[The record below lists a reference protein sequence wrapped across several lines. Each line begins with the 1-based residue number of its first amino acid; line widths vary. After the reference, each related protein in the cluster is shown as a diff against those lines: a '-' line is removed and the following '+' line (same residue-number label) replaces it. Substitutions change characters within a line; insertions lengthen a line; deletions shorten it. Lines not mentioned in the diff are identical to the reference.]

1 MKFDRINKRADIT
14 WAPIIASRSKNGI
27 IKIINKN
34 IIPTM
39 PPIVLTYIP
48 FNEVIIE
55 IIESNKIFAAYNASI
70 KDNRL
75 GGYWIISNENQ
86 LSEIGYKVY
95 NQSWEYR
102 SIEGSKAIVILD
114 LITIITKKA

>member
-1 MKFDRINKRADIT
+1 MKFDRINERVDIT
-14 WAPIIASRSKNGI
+14 WAPIIASRSKKGI

-39 PPIVLTYIP
+39 PPILLTYIP

-75 GGYWIISNENQ
+75 GGYQIISNENQ
-86 LSEIGYKVY
+86 LSEIGYEVY
-95 NQSWEYR
+95 DQSWEYR
-102 SIEGSKAIVILD
+102 SIEGSKAIVIVD